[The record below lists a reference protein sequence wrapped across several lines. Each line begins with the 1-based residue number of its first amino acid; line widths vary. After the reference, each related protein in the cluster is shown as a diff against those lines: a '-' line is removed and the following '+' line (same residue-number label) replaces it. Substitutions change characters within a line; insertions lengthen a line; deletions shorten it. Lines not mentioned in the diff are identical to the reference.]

1 MENGLLYRFLG
12 KNMELSIFEDR
23 VELYKDLSMKRW
35 TVPYSII
42 NNVMFRQVS
51 HEKTGFIKVRAQGIM
66 FDFVTY
72 KFNRRD
78 SQQDMQNLRSLM
90 EAAKDEI
97 NRRVVA
103 RRGLPENTSII
114 TYY

>member
-12 KNMELSIFEDR
+12 KNMQLSVYEDR
-23 VELYKDLSMKRW
+23 VELYKDFTGKRW

-51 HEKTGFIKVRAQGIM
+51 YENTGFIKVRAQGIM

-72 KFNRRD
+72 KFRSSD
-78 SQQDMQNLRSLM
+78 SHADMQSVRSIM
-90 EAAKDEI
+90 DAAKNEI
-97 NRRVVA
+97 NKRVVA
-103 RRGLPENTSII
+103 YRGLPENTSII

>member
-1 MENGLLYRFLG
+1 MDNELLYRILG
-12 KNMELSIFEDR
+12 KNMEISVFEDR
-23 VELYKDLSMKRW
+23 VELYKDFSGKRW
-35 TVPYSII
+35 TVPYRII
-42 NNVMFRQVS
+42 NNVMFRQIS
-51 HEKTGFIKVRAQGIM
+51 YDNTGFIKVRANGIM

-72 KFNRRD
+72 KFGRRD
-78 SQQDMQNLRSLM
+78 SQADMENMRALM

-103 RRGLPENTSII
+103 MRGLPENTSII

>member
-1 MENGLLYRFLG
+1 MQNALLYRFLG

-35 TVPYSII
+35 TVPYNII
-42 NNVMFRQVS
+42 NNVYFRQVS
-51 HEKTGFIKVRAQGIM
+51 HNKTGFIKVRAQGIM

-72 KFNRRD
+72 KFNRHD
-78 SQQDMQNLRSLM
+78 SEKDMQNLCSLM
-90 EAAKDEI
+90 EAAKEEI
-97 NRRVVA
+97 NKRVVA
-103 RRGLPENTSII
+103 LRGLPENTSII